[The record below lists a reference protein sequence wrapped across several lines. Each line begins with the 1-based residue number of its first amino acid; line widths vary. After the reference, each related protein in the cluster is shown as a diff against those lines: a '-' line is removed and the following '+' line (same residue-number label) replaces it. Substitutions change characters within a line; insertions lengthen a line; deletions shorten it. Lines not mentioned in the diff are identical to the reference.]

1 MKKKTSARLWVIAS
15 LAAFGAMLGLSFAAA
30 PLYGMFCRVT
40 GYGGTTSR
48 AEAAPKRVLERK
60 VEVRFDTNVAPG
72 VPLEFTAD
80 KPKRTLKIGET
91 ALVFFRVKN
100 IGDEPIQAVATYNV
114 SPYKVGTYFQKLE
127 CFCFEPHVFEPG
139 QSQELPVVFFV
150 DPRIVDDQNTK
161 EVQQITLS
169 YTYFRDPKAKPLET
183 ADASAGG
190 DLGRD
195 LGRDVARP

>member
-1 MKKKTSARLWVIAS
+1 MKKKLSVRLW
-15 LAAFGAMLGLSFAAA
+15 LAATIVAFSAMLGLSFAAA

-40 GYGGTTSR
+40 GYGGTTGR
-48 AEAAPKRVLERK
+48 TVTAPTRVLDRK
-60 VEVRFDTNVAPG
+60 MEVRFDTNVAPG
-72 VPLEFTAD
+72 VPLQFTAD
-80 KPKRTLKIGET
+80 QAKRTLKIGST
-91 ALVFFRVKN
+91 ALVFFHVKN

-139 QSQELPVVFFV
+139 VEKELPVVFFV
-150 DPRIVDDQNTK
+150 DPRIADDINTK

-183 ADASAGG
+183 ADAGP
-190 DLGRD
+190 DRE